1 VLTVSAPQYRCGA
14 FLIDLSNRRLLNH
27 GREVAL
33 EPRVF
38 AVIAELLKRSNEL
51 VTRNELLDAVWGHRY
66 VTPSTLN
73 RLITLARRAF
83 GDDVSEPRYI
93 QTVHGAGYRFVGPV
107 TRSDV
112 EAVNVRARFAPPF
125 AARLPA
131 RIEALIGRETE
142 LAMLTELLETNR
154 AVTVLGA
161 GGMGKTRCALEAA
174 RRAAPKY
181 ADGVWFFDLSPVRHA
196 DEWLNMLGTA
206 LAMPAAPPELLL
218 PQLAV
223 LLQDRAALIVLDNC
237 DRVAPD
243 LGSLVFQ
250 LLRVTNSLRF
260 LTTSQRPLNL
270 TGEQILRLPPLR
282 APACE
287 TWADMTPEKAGA
299 YAAVQ
304 LLLMRIHATRPD
316 FGITDSNAAVLA
328 EISLRLDGMPL
339 ALELAAARFTLL
351 SARQVLERL
360 VQRFRFLESDSAGRD
375 HRHRNL
381 NSLLEWSYSLLSA
394 EEQRL
399 LNWTAVFVQSWST
412 EAFVALA
419 AALGHEPESAI
430 DLLSGLVSHSLVSV
444 VTDVTPPRY
453 RLLESVREYALLQLQ
468 SATEESDARNAH
480 LGAMTHVCARSS
492 EEMLAGRI
500 TERIEQLVLD
510 KGNVA
515 AALETAAAAGT
526 DHPQALSIVGSL
538 LLYAKGHGDYMAMF
552 RWCQLVLDPSS
563 GSATHAR
570 ARALLTLGVVQVYL
584 QLDKPWAPHALAEA
598 ARIAAEHGDWWTEA
612 YALGYSALGCA
623 DGGKPD
629 EAGPYAHRTRAAAER
644 QNDDLLRGLAAL
656 AYGWIWLAR
665 AQPERALTELYAARD
680 LGCDPHQRHFIGM
693 YLGLAHFALGQSP
706 QAAQVWLASLNLS
719 ISLGNVRGMAGSI
732 EGCGYLACIAGEW
745 RKAARLLAVAG
756 VIRERTQLPLFSFWR
771 PHLEAAM
778 RDLRSHLSPA
788 ELQGSWQSGTALRHE
803 DATNEAVALL
813 RSYSTVA
820 AGAHDYV
827 GTNRPAGS

>member
-1 VLTVSAPQYRCGA
+1 MSAPQYRCGA
-14 FLIDLSNRRLLNH
+14 FLIDLGNRRFLSQ

-73 RLITLARRAF
+73 RLIALARRAF
-83 GDDVSEPRYI
+83 GDDVSEPQYI

-107 TRSDV
+107 TRSDA
-112 EAVNVRARFAPPF
+112 EATNVRARFEPPF

-131 RIEALIGRETE
+131 KIEALIGRETE
-142 LAMLTELLETNR
+142 LAMLIGLLETHR

-196 DEWLNMLGTA
+196 DEWLSMLGTA
-206 LAMPAAPPELLL
+206 LAMPAASPEVLI
-218 PQLAV
+218 PQLAA

-237 DRVAPD
+237 ERVAPD

-250 LLRVTNSLRF
+250 LLRATNSLGF

-270 TGEQILRLPPLR
+270 TGEQLLRLPPLLT
-282 APACE
+282 PAQE
-287 TWADMTPEKAGA
+287 TWADMTPEKAGS
-299 YAAVQ
+299 YAAIE
-304 LLLMRIHATRPD
+304 LLLMRIRAIRPD
-316 FGITDSNAAVLA
+316 FGITDSNAAILS

-360 VQRFRFLESDSAGRD
+360 VQRFRFLESASAGRD

-381 NSLLEWSYSLLSA
+381 NSLLEWSYGLLSA

-412 EAFVALA
+412 EAFVAVA
-419 AALGHEPESAI
+419 GALGHEPESAI

-468 SATEESDARNAH
+468 SGTEEAEARKCH
-480 LGAMTHVCARSS
+480 LGAMTQVCARSC
-492 EEMLAGRI
+492 EEMLAGRM
-500 TERIEQLVLD
+500 TEHIEQLVLD
-510 KGNVA
+510 RGNIA
-515 AALETAAAAGT
+515 TALETAAVAAT
-526 DHPQALSIVGSL
+526 DHPQALSIIGSL

-552 RWCQLVLDPSS
+552 RWCRLVLDPSS
-563 GSATHAR
+563 VSPTHAR

-584 QLDKPWAPHALAEA
+584 QLDEPWVPHALAEA
-598 ARIAAEHGDWWTEA
+598 ARIAAAHGDWWTEA

-623 DGGKPD
+623 DCGKPD
-629 EAGPYAHRTRAAAER
+629 EAEPYAHRTRAAAER
-644 QNDDLLRGLAAL
+644 HNDDLLRGLAAL
-656 AYGWIWLAR
+656 AHGWIWLAR
-665 AQPERALTELYAARD
+665 EQPERALTELYAARD
-680 LGCDPHQRHFIGM
+680 LGCDPHQRHFVGM
-693 YLGLAHFALGQSP
+693 YLGLAHFALGQNSR
-706 QAAQVWLASLNLS
+706 AAQVWLTSLNLS

-732 EGCGYLACIAGEW
+732 EGCGYLASLAGEW
-745 RKAARLLAVAG
+745 RTAARLLAVARA
-756 VIRERTQLPLFSFWR
+756 IRERTQLPLFSFWR
-771 PHLEAAM
+771 PHLEATM
-778 RDLRSHLSPA
+778 HDLRSHLRPA
-788 ELQGSWQSGTALRHE
+788 ELEESWQSGAALRHE
-803 DATNEAVALL
+803 DATNEALALL
-813 RSYSTVA
+813 RSYSTA
-820 AGAHDYV
+820 STTA
-827 GTNRPAGS
+827 